1 VTRCLEV
8 TGCSPALLR
17 LELTEGLMLRRSQE
31 LIAKLQTLHEMGLSL
46 SIDDFGTGYSSL
58 SMLKHFPLNELKID
72 RSFVSD
78 LPGNTD
84 DATLIKTIIAMGR
97 NLGLEVIAEGV
108 ETSAQFEFLR
118 QSGCMAYQGYLFGR
132 PAPIEDFEQQLQAR
146 ATALPA

>member
-1 VTRCLEV
+1 
-8 TGCSPALLR
+8 
-17 LELTEGLMLRRSQE
+17 MLRRSQE
-31 LIAKLQTLHEMGLSL
+31 LIAKLQALHAMGLSL

-58 SMLKHFPLNELKID
+58 SMLKHFPLDELKID

-108 ETSAQFEFLR
+108 ETAAQFEFLR

-132 PAPIEDFEQQLQAR
+132 PSPIEEFEQQLKAR
-146 ATALPA
+146 ATSLQV